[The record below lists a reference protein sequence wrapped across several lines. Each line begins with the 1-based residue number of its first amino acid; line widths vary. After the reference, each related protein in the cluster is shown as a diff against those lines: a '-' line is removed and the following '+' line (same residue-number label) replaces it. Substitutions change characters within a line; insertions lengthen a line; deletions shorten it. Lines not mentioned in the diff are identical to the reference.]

1 MKTKYERKRYLQNLK
16 QEDQSDDP
24 LQVTYAEL
32 STFLGVLVKIGIRMD
47 MRKRGIEDLEDY
59 TNTLLKEFS
68 QTSN

>member
-1 MKTKYERKRYLQNLK
+1 MKTKYERKLYLKNLK
-16 QEDQSDDP
+16 QENHSGDP

-47 MRKRGIEDLEDY
+47 MKKRGIEDLEDY